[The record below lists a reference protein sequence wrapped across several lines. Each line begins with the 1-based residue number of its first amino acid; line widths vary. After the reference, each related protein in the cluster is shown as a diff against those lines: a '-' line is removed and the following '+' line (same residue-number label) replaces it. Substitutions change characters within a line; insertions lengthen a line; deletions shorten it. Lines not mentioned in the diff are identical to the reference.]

1 MRRAAPCAIGLFS
14 VGELGVGDVAQVA
27 ERRDAVAGEHV
38 VRIGQ
43 VARDRLG
50 GIALRHVIAQRSSA
64 SLNAT
69 SGTGEVAL
77 ARPREEVGHVG
88 VEPHVVAARAPQAE
102 RAVRALARQHA
113 LDRVADALVDR
124 GVERELRLAR
134 ELVDVEQRQ
143 RAAGGLLG
151 AAERIA
157 VERLQQRR
165 DVERGRGTDRELHAA
180 GARHEIGEQV
190 ARDRDALAFRRSAAR
205 CGASS
210 ICVAGLA
217 ASV

>member
-1 MRRAAPCAIGLFS
+1 MAGSLCA
-14 VGELGVGDVAQVA
+14 D
-27 ERRDAVAGEHV
+27 
-38 VRIGQ
+38 
-43 VARDRLG
+43 
-50 GIALRHVIAQRSSA
+50 VIAQPVERQ
-64 SLNAT
+64 LERDVRHR
-69 SGTGEVAL
+69 EVAL
-77 ARPREEVGHVG
+77 ARPRQEVGHVG
-88 VEPHVVAARAPQAE
+88 VEPDVVAARAPQAE
-102 RAVRALARQHA
+102 RAVRALARQQP

-134 ELVDVEQRQ
+134 ELVDIEQRQ
-143 RAAGGLLG
+143 RAARDLLG

-180 GARHEIGEQV
+180 GARHQIGEQV
-190 ARDRDALAFRRSAAR
+190 ARDRDALALARSAAR

-210 ICVAGLA
+210 TCVAGFA